1 MQKNIPLQD
10 SITTWQF
17 IGISLSRSLG
27 KGFVA
32 TAWPAARE
40 SEDGEPAASSP
51 ATVIFLCLGIC
62 VAEPLEVIVRKDF
75 FLDLKL
81 PNFAVRGEQ
90 LEIKVVVYNYS
101 PYPDFVREGGFS
113 PIPSAI
119 CLKPSEDKTTE
130 L

>member
-1 MQKNIPLQD
+1 MERIIPLQD

-27 KGFVA
+27 EGLVVP
-32 TAWPAARE
+32 AWPPNWGP
-40 SEDGEPAASSP
+40 EDGKPPASSL
-51 ATVIFLCLGIC
+51 AAVTSGVVGLC

-81 PNFAVRGEQ
+81 PSFAVRGEQ

-101 PYPDFVREGGFS
+101 PDPEFVSQGDSHPPQQNEKIFKYFS
-113 PIPSAI
+113 T
-119 CLKPSEDKTTE
+119 LMR
-130 L
+130 

>member
-1 MQKNIPLQD
+1 MERNIPLQD

-27 KGFVA
+27 EGSVVP
-32 TAWPAARE
+32 AWPPNWGP
-40 SEDGEPAASSP
+40 EDGKPPASSS
-51 ATVIFLCLGIC
+51 AAVISGVLGIC

-81 PNFAVRGEQ
+81 PSFAVRGEQ

-101 PYPDFVREGGFS
+101 PDPDFVSQRDSHPPQQNEKIFKYFS
-113 PIPSAI
+113 S
-119 CLKPSEDKTTE
+119 LMR
-130 L
+130 